1 MEPLSWGM
9 VHPDVISVREM
20 LLDAGFDVP
29 EINMKA
35 YMEARHLNQQFIDD
49 WLGLFIDVKNHYTSS
64 LLLNCGLPGGMMG
77 SLMADLKGVLEGI
90 NKTQK
95 ASGKKEF
102 TQDEMLV
109 LLFDEVAYVWPK
121 LGYPPLVTPFSQYV
135 KNVALV
141 NVMFTLQGKG
151 RYQMIDKN
159 TWDMILGKAG
169 KLPGPLDKEII
180 ELSKKQSY
188 EFYTGNPQ
196 EAYPDELPKFRKQ
209 MKENNWET
217 GKNDEELFELAMH
230 ERQYVDYKSGLAKK
244 RFEEEIENTRKQQK
258 IIQKTVEKTIAPPV
272 KEMPK
277 KPVIPTDPNLK
288 AVLATSK
295 GKVMLGFHEIIEDRF
310 LKTGNIIKK
319 GERICY
325 IYSDLF
331 QGFDEIVSEY
341 DGIIGD
347 VYVKQGAPIAKGD
360 IIAII
365 KINQEAEIEKK

>member
-1 MEPLSWGM
+1 
-9 VHPDVISVREM
+9 
-20 LLDAGFDVP
+20 
-29 EINMKA
+29 
-35 YMEARHLNQQFIDD
+35 
-49 WLGLFIDVKNHYTSS
+49 
-64 LLLNCGLPGGMMG
+64 
-77 SLMADLKGVLEGI
+77 
-90 NKTQK
+90 
-95 ASGKKEF
+95 
-102 TQDEMLV
+102 
-109 LLFDEVAYVWPK
+109 
-121 LGYPPLVTPFSQYV
+121 
-135 KNVALV
+135 
-141 NVMFTLQGKG
+141 
-151 RYQMIDKN
+151 
-159 TWDMILGKAG
+159 MILGKAG